1 MGLVVSSIDKSPL
14 HRVANTLH
22 DDHIPHALEQVRDE
36 TTGLVSAINHPFDN
50 VEQCCT
56 VAIHERLN
64 GRIENDALRHT
75 QLARDLGVRHPAGS
89 RSRNHLTEDRQRVPH
104 ASGSRA
110 SHQCQ
115 GRWFGRD
122 VFGLADG
129 CQVFLQILVPHEPEC
144 VVVRPRSNSGE
155 TLSGSVVA
163 KMKRTCSGGSSTNLS
178 KALKPAGKPCGLRR

>member
-1 MGLVVSSIDKSPL
+1 MLDSRQRADVGPFCRRHQQSRRHDLQSQTRSGGALEFPEGTADDVSSPAGFRRAEEFRLRHDLLGLVVSSIDKSPL
-14 HRVANTLH
+14 QRVGNTLH

-110 SHQCQ
+110 SHQ
-115 GRWFGRD
+115 
-122 VFGLADG
+122 
-129 CQVFLQILVPHEPEC
+129 
-144 VVVRPRSNSGE
+144 
-155 TLSGSVVA
+155 
-163 KMKRTCSGGSSTNLS
+163 
-178 KALKPAGKPCGLRR
+178 